1 MAYPFKRD
9 KWTPPVVATAKKP
22 KGTDADAAAAD
33 VTTGSQPKK
42 ARLEDPAD
50 EEGREPLKISV
61 GKYSSNDNPTLLEI
75 IGSNVMGPERGL
87 LIASLARATWAKHR
101 SAFNCYKNFAK
112 NSGSDIVWPMSID
125 QICKF
130 VSWALLERNLKP
142 STVKSYLSSLEFMH
156 KIRNLECYCK
166 NFTVQS
172 IIKGAENLNMY
183 SMISVGTRR
192 VMTLPLLKIIG
203 HQIAKLNWSA
213 HSKLILWGAC
223 TLAFFGS
230 LRLGE
235 ILAPTENCFNPLET
249 LLWSDLKFRP
259 DSSILLHVKID
270 KSKNKTGSYVDI
282 FSFDVKGCCP
292 VKTLTSLQK
301 LCKNSNDPV
310 FVFKNGKL
318 LTPKLMN
325 NTVRLLLRPVIGE
338 KAMQISGHSF
348 RAGIPSALA
357 SDPKAAKDSDIK
369 AWGRWSSDS
378 YLLYTRLKLNQ
389 KKILFE
395 KIVAVLIN

>member
-1 MAYPFKRD
+1 
-9 KWTPPVVATAKKP
+9 
-22 KGTDADAAAAD
+22 
-33 VTTGSQPKK
+33 
-42 ARLEDPAD
+42 
-50 EEGREPLKISV
+50 
-61 GKYSSNDNPTLLEI
+61 
-75 IGSNVMGPERGL
+75 
-87 LIASLARATWAKHR
+87 
-101 SAFNCYKNFAK
+101 
-112 NSGSDIVWPMSID
+112 
-125 QICKF
+125 
-130 VSWALLERNLKP
+130 
-142 STVKSYLSSLEFMH
+142 
-156 KIRNLECYCK
+156 
-166 NFTVQS
+166 
-172 IIKGAENLNMY
+172 
-183 SMISVGTRR
+183 
-192 VMTLPLLKIIG
+192 MTLPLLKIVG

-213 HSKLILWGAC
+213 CSKLILWGAC

-235 ILAPTENCFNPLET
+235 ILAPTENCYNPLET
-249 LLWSDLKFRP
+249 LLWSDLKFRS
-259 DSSILLHVKID
+259 DGSILLHVKID
-270 KSKNKTGSYVDI
+270 KSKNKNGSYVDI

-301 LCKNSNDPV
+301 LCENSNDPV

-318 LTPKLMN
+318 LTPK
-325 NTVRLLLRPVIGE
+325 I
-338 KAMQISGHSF
+338 MQISGHSF